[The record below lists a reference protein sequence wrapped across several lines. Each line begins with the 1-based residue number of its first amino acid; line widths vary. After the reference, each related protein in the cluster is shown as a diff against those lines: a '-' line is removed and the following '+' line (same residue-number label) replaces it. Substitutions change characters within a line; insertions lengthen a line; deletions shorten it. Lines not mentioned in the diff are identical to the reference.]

1 MADIREARSTG
12 KELNFDGFKLKVR
25 GLPLDFIADL
35 ADENPKFAALVDGG
49 DIQKPAL
56 FFAIAKDARKIIAT
70 ACGNPDD
77 AKFRDEINDKLVAE
91 QQIEAVVEILI
102 LTFPKMGGGPLGEFL
117 KQFATLSSNP

>member
-1 MADIREARSTG
+1 MTDIRAARSTC
-12 KELNFDGFKLKVR
+12 KELDFDGFKLKIR

-35 ADENPKFAALVDGG
+35 ADENPKFAALIDGG
-49 DIQKPAL
+49 DLQKPAM

-70 ACGNPDD
+70 ACGKVDD
-77 AKFRDEINDKLVAE
+77 AKFRDKLNDELVAE

-117 KQFATLSSNP
+117 KQFATLS